1 MTPKMI
7 PMMEK
12 VNKADFFILGY
23 LNWGCS
29 AAVNGELLE
38 YIISFPPGY
47 EILHKFEFIS
57 EFL

>member
-23 LNWGCS
+23 LNWGLS
-29 AAVNGELLE
+29 TGSIFFLEKGE
-38 YIISFPPGY
+38 IIKNQV
-47 EILHKFEFIS
+47 L
-57 EFL
+57 

>member
-1 MTPKMI
+1 MI